1 MSGRRGNGD
10 PFSQFGGDMFAGFGG
25 FGGRQSLASSFFG
38 GRDPFDDPF
47 FKRPFGGM
55 LGPMMNADPFNIGSH
70 MMNSYQSGFSTHG
83 PSMNSQQ
90 YPGASRSK
98 GPIIE
103 ELNSDD
109 EVVEDEEKKHAPK
122 KHCRLTEGPSAIEG
136 KVHSSC
142 LVKYA

>member
-1 MSGRRGNGD
+1 MSERRGNGD
-10 PFSQFGGDMFAGFGG
+10 PFSQFGGDLFAGFGG
-25 FGGRQSLASSFFG
+25 HQSLASSFFG

-55 LGPMMNADPFNIGSH
+55 LGPMMNADPFNMGSH
-70 MMNSYQSGFSTHG
+70 MMNSHQTGFPAHG
-83 PSMNSQQ
+83 HLMNASQT
-90 YPGASRSK
+90 PGAYRSK

-122 KHCRLTEGPSAIEG
+122 KHCRLSEGPSAIEG
-136 KVHSSC
+136 NVHSLC
-142 LVKYA
+142 RVKYS